1 MIRSLH
7 IIPLGGRQSPWI
19 RGDSMTAINTQKLT
33 LVVMRFEKTKTILT
47 QPISDPLTE
56 NLEERAQTSEPEAHH
71 RGVGLVL

>member
-1 MIRSLH
+1 
-7 IIPLGGRQSPWI
+7 
-19 RGDSMTAINTQKLT
+19 MTATNTQKLT
-33 LVVMRFEKTKTILT
+33 LFMMRFEKTKTILT